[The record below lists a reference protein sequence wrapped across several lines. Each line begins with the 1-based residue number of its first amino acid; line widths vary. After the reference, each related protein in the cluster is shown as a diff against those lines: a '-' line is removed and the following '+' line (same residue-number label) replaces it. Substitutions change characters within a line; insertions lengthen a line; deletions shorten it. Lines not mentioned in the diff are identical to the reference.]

1 MSGEEAVHLSN
12 RDFTPTI
19 PRFASEGTITAYTS
33 WMDRRASDWER
44 QRAREIAAAVLDGR
58 TTILEAIRELR
69 PLAHTDAIANEED
82 RTLVIAIE
90 SETDDLPIGG
100 VRKLWAPY
108 ALEAKDAE
116 IARAEE
122 LYRAQFLEACKRMAE
137 PLRPVN
143 E

>member
-1 MSGEEAVHLSN
+1 
-12 RDFTPTI
+12 
-19 PRFASEGTITAYTS
+19 
-33 WMDRRASDWER
+33 MDRRASERER
-44 QRAREIAAAVLDGR
+44 QRAKEIAAAVLDGR
-58 TTILEAIRELR
+58 TTVLEAVRELC
-69 PLAHTDAIANEED
+69 PLAHTDAIGDEED

-90 SETDDLPIGG
+90 SETDSLPVGD

-122 LYRAQFLEACKRMAE
+122 LYKAQFLEACKRIAE
-137 PLRPVN
+137 PSRPVN

>member
-1 MSGEEAVHLSN
+1 
-12 RDFTPTI
+12 
-19 PRFASEGTITAYTS
+19 
-33 WMDRRASDWER
+33 MDRRASDWER
-44 QRAREIAAAVLDGR
+44 QRVKEIAAAVLDGR
-58 TTILEAIRELR
+58 TAVLEAVRELW
-69 PLAHTDAIANEED
+69 PLAHTDAIVDEDD

-90 SETDDLPIGG
+90 SETDDLPIGE

-122 LYRAQFLEACKRMAE
+122 LYKAQFLEACKRMAE
-137 PLRPVN
+137 PSHPVS